1 MFRFVRLCRVFVCV
15 LLAAIVVPVSAQ
27 NYPTQPIK
35 LLVAFPP
42 GGGADVAARIL
53 AAGLGEQL
61 GQTVVVENLS
71 GAGGTIGTARA
82 AQAAPDGYTLLVG
95 TPSTHGAN
103 VAVYEKLSYDPVR
116 DFAPIMLIGSS
127 PLMVLASPAFEAN
140 SMKELVAMARAK
152 PGQVNY
158 ASYGNG
164 SINHLAGEL
173 LSSLADINVT
183 HIPYRGGAPALAD
196 LIAGRVQYTL
206 DGTASLGQVKG
217 GKVKLIAVTSK
228 QRWPVFPD
236 VPTVAESGVPGF
248 DAITWYGLFAP
259 AATPKP
265 IIDLLNA
272 KANAAINTAQSKD
285 GFAKLSLDAGGG
297 TPDVLAKQVRTE
309 IDKWVDVARKR
320 NIKITE

>member
-1 MFRFVRLCRVFVCV
+1 MFRLAALLVLA
-15 LLAAIVVPVSAQ
+15 LLAAPAAAQ
-27 NYPTQPIK
+27 GYPTQPIR

-42 GGGADVAARIL
+42 GGGADVAARVL
-53 AAGLGEQL
+53 ATALGEQL

-103 VAVYEKLSYDPVR
+103 PAVYASLPYDPVR
-116 DFAPIMLIGSS
+116 DFAPVMLIGSS
-127 PLMVLASPAFEAN
+127 PLMLLASPTFEAK
-140 SMKELVAMARAK
+140 SVKELVAMAKAK
-152 PGQVNY
+152 PGSINY

-173 LSSLADINVT
+173 FASLADIQVT

-196 LIAGRVQYTL
+196 LIAGRVQYTF

-217 GKVKLIAVTSK
+217 GKVRLLAVTSK
-228 QRWPVFPD
+228 ARWPIFPD

-259 AATPKP
+259 AATPKA
-265 IIDLLNA
+265 ILDLLNA
-272 KANAAINTAQSKD
+272 KANAALLTPVAKE
-285 GFAKLSLDAGGG
+285 GFAQLSLDPGGG
-297 TPDVLAKQVRTE
+297 APDVLARQVRNE
-309 IDKWVDVARKR
+309 IDKWADVARKR
-320 NIKITE
+320 NIRITE

>member
-1 MFRFVRLCRVFVCV
+1 MPTTSTLSC
-15 LLAAIVVPVSAQ
+15 LAIAFLALIAAPVGAQ
-27 NYPTQPIK
+27 QYPNQPIK
-35 LLVAFPP
+35 LIVAFPP
-42 GGGADVAARIL
+42 GGGADVAARVL
-53 AAGLGEQL
+53 ATGLSEQL

-103 VAVYEKLSYDPVR
+103 PAVYANLSYDPVR
-116 DFAPIMLIGSS
+116 DFAPIMLVGSS
-127 PLMVLASPAFEAN
+127 PLMVLASPVFEARN
-140 SMKELVAMARAK
+140 VKELIATAKAK

-173 LSSLADINVT
+173 FASLADINVT
-183 HIPYRGGAPALAD
+183 HVPYRGGAPALAD
-196 LIAGRVQYTL
+196 LMAGRVQYTL

-217 GKVKLIAVTSK
+217 GKVKLLAVTSK
-228 QRWPVFPD
+228 ERWAVFPD

-259 AATPKP
+259 AATPKA
-265 IIDLLNA
+265 IVELLNA
-272 KANAAINTAQSKD
+272 KANAAIRSASAKE
-285 GFAKLSLDAGGG
+285 GFAQLSLDPGGG
-297 TPDVLAKQVRTE
+297 GPDVLARQVRNE
-309 IDKWVDVARKR
+309 IDKWVDTARKR
-320 NIKITE
+320 NIRITE